1 MGKTD
6 DCLHGKLQI
15 QEQCCFQGLQEGNF
29 PPKTI
34 TNFVCFLDVF
44 HIFSPH
50 KSNFP
55 PETTFLEN
63 TLFRSYNR
71 TLLPRGGHLEL
82 PNGDEA
88 RPTCFVG
95 LITKQT
101 RVAGKKKRKKK
112 EKKSHMTNPTLGGRL
127 TTIPYVKVLGRFILE
142 QHPEF
147 HNDDVIGKD
156 NFIRPDLLLLEPGR
170 SKFSHFKKK

>member
-6 DCLHGKLQI
+6 AACMESYKFRSNVVFRNSVQD
-15 QEQCCFQGLQEGNF
+15 GNF

-34 TNFVCFLDVF
+34 TNFVGFLDVF

-82 PNGDEA
+82 PN
-88 RPTCFVG
+88 
-95 LITKQT
+95 
-101 RVAGKKKRKKK
+101 
-112 EKKSHMTNPTLGGRL
+112 
-127 TTIPYVKVLGRFILE
+127 
-142 QHPEF
+142 
-147 HNDDVIGKD
+147 
-156 NFIRPDLLLLEPGR
+156 
-170 SKFSHFKKK
+170 